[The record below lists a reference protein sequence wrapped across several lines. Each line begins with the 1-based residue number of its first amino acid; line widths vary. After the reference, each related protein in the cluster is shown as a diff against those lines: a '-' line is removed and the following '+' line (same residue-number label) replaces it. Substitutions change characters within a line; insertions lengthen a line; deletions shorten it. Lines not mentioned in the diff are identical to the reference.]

1 MSQNWWTFGR
11 LFYSIPLSITG
22 LIYVFFP
29 QVSVESLTSFIPGGL
44 ALIYVA
50 GALWVIL
57 GIMIAFGLWTRMAA
71 FGVIGLL
78 LAVQIMV
85 HVPAAYTGEYLSIVW
100 FELLRDVSLLG
111 GAFFILAIDGHK
123 AQKLQVG

>member
-57 GIMIAFGLWTRMAA
+57 GIMIAFGLWTRVAA

-78 LAVQIMV
+78 LAVQIMNTS
-85 HVPAAYTGEYLSIVW
+85 PPPIPENISASSGLS
-100 FELLRDVSLLG
+100 SC
-111 GAFFILAIDGHK
+111 AT
-123 AQKLQVG
+123 